1 MLDRENAESR
11 EDYED
16 FDYDDVADDDVDDDD
31 DGGEDEIDDEAG
43 DEDYTEESEDG
54 EDEGDVEPDAE
65 EDAVVEDA
73 AGGKV
78 KFTAEQQKI
87 VDQIVQ
93 KRLERKDAQFVKQVS
108 EIAGVQLEAT
118 EIPQSARLWGLLKAN
133 PELSDA
139 VDLVINSHL
148 RNGKAKEIANSDL
161 NRESKL
167 ELKEA
172 VLDMKLEDPLFRK
185 NADKIIEW
193 AEDKGYPVNSKKS
206 LQLAVLAW
214 KGSKDAILSKAK
226 QSSEQKKQ
234 FVKQT
239 TQKRAGVQGGA
250 SAKANTPSDFRKM
263 SDKDVLTRN
272 GLSLFTDE

>member
-11 EDYED
+11 EEYED
-16 FDYDDVADDDVDDDD
+16 FDYDDVSDEDVVDDDD
-31 DGGEDEIDDEAG
+31 EGGEDEIDDEAE
-43 DEDYTEESEDG
+43 DEEYAEESEEG
-54 EDEGDVEPDAE
+54 EDEGDVEPEAE
-65 EDAVVEDA
+65 EDA

-263 SDKDVLTRN
+263 SDRDVLTRN